1 MSLTLNCNTH
11 RREWYLKPSNINI
24 VTSCGRDKFSYRTVN
39 RLMIFHIFDIA
50 RKFLVCARFW
60 TILIAIGIV
69 KSVKL
74 NGQALLIVFKIK
86 LWWPKIVMKTLLSV
100 RAEIAYFRSITWND
114 LWRNFIYFLLDQRS
128 RSLIKIWRM
137 AVAFLGHHFLLTFH
151 FYKDFYTTQ
160 QAKNPSPTELFWS
173 FQSRN
178 QILSILLWCTQWP
191 NVVHTSMAKMY
202 LDKDWFA
209 STDLVRLLCFVISIK
224 HPFSIV
230 YIDCRTQL
238 YHQRIAAHLWLC
250 QIWLSVF
257 KLSLLATSM
266 LATKCVGGS

>member
-1 MSLTLNCNTH
+1 
-11 RREWYLKPSNINI
+11 
-24 VTSCGRDKFSYRTVN
+24 
-39 RLMIFHIFDIA
+39 
-50 RKFLVCARFW
+50 
-60 TILIAIGIV
+60 
-69 KSVKL
+69 
-74 NGQALLIVFKIK
+74 
-86 LWWPKIVMKTLLSV
+86 
-100 RAEIAYFRSITWND
+100 
-114 LWRNFIYFLLDQRS
+114 
-128 RSLIKIWRM
+128 M

-178 QILSILLWCTQWP
+178 QILSILLWCTQLP
-191 NVVHTSMAKMY
+191 NAVHTSMAKMY

-209 STDLVRLLCFVISIK
+209 SIDLVRLLCFVISIK

-250 QIWLSVF
+250 QIWLTVF
-257 KLSLLATSM
+257 KNKAFINGYIDVGDGCWRRNVLVATNKRYLWRFLAIWVINIHKSSPT
-266 LATKCVGGS
+266 